1 MNRELDK
8 SQIVNQWGPWK
19 FADDLT
25 FTNEL
30 GFDIDLSEINSNAEM
45 LEIIFRIYDISLNPG
60 NADLYCI
67 KSLIA
72 AFDDIFEPNYNCN
85 FWGRNILFSGID
97 LAGEY
102 LDRIRL
108 QRKRRRANLRPSLRF
123 KILHRDQY
131 RCQTC
136 GASAA
141 GGADLHIDH
150 ILPVSKGGT
159 NDESNLRALC
169 SECNIGR
176 GNRYDT

>member
-8 SQIVNQWGPWK
+8 SQIVKQWGPWTLTSDGCLHN
-19 FADDLT
+19 ADISKLAKEDWYVELYDIRHSKDLYNELT
-25 FTNEL
+25 FFMYHLLLVSDKKDSYLTL
-30 GFDIDLSEINSNAEM
+30 KEILAAVFNGPIEDGKSSKFYVDKFIRENSHAK
-45 LEIIFRIYDISLNPG
+45 RI
-60 NADLYCI
+60 
-67 KSLIA
+67 K
-72 AFDDIFEPNYNCN
+72 
-85 FWGRNILFSGID
+85 
-97 LAGEY
+97 
-102 LDRIRL
+102 L
-108 QRKRRRANLRPSLRF
+108 QPSLRF

-176 GNRYDT
+176 GNRYDA